1 MNSGEIGHEDAC
13 ALALF
18 LARTNAQAIT
28 RVRLLEL
35 NENQIAADSPGG
47 SRTRSRPGY

>member
-18 LARTNAQAIT
+18 LARTNPQAIT
-28 RVRLLEL
+28 LVEG
-35 NENQIAADSPGG
+35 AVVD
-47 SRTRSRPGY
+47 TRER